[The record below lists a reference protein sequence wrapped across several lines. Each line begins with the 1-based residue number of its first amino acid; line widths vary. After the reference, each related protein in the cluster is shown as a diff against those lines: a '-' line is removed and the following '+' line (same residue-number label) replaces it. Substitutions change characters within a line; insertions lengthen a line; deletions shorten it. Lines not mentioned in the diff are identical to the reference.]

1 MKGISDQDCE
11 YAQQVWNTMEKKTL
25 ASYHDTY
32 LKKDVL
38 LLADAFETF
47 PNTCLGHYKLES
59 VYFDTSKTAAEYC
72 EHDTNR
78 KDCGL

>member
-32 LKKDVL
+32 LKKDVFL
-38 LLADAFETF
+38 WADI
-47 PNTCLGHYKLES
+47 S
-59 VYFDTSKTAAEYC
+59 I
-72 EHDTNR
+72 
-78 KDCGL
+78 

>member
-25 ASYHDTY
+25 ACYHDTY

-38 LLADAFETF
+38 LLADI
-47 PNTCLGHYKLES
+47 S
-59 VYFDTSKTAAEYC
+59 I
-72 EHDTNR
+72 
-78 KDCGL
+78 

>member
-25 ASYHDTY
+25 ACYHDTY

-38 LLADAFETF
+38 LLADISIWKQMFYYWQMHLRPF
-47 PNTCLGHYKLES
+47 RIH
-59 VYFDTSKTAAEYC
+59 V
-72 EHDTNR
+72 
-78 KDCGL
+78 